1 MEDLHDILLSV
12 LLLGGVFVEVSLVR
26 LLSVYSGAR
35 EEESKALL
43 QPPNHDP
50 TPSEI
55 FEVIHGVP
63 TSGAT
68 DSGSRS
74 YWDGSN

>member
-43 QPPNHDP
+43 RPPSHDP

-63 TSGAT
+63 TSDAT
-68 DSGSRS
+68 DNSGWPR
-74 YWDGSN
+74 WNGGN

>member
-1 MEDLHDILLSV
+1 MADLHDILLSV

-35 EEESKALL
+35 EEESKLLL
-43 QPPNHDP
+43 QPPNIDP

-55 FEVIHGVP
+55 FEVLHGVP
-63 TSGAT
+63 TTGAT
-68 DSGSRS
+68 DGGGWPSRHGR
-74 YWDGSN
+74 D